1 MNRLTTDKK
10 TKDMTMVELAH
21 NSCVAKN
28 HEAWYR
34 DYERE
39 ISARDLVR
47 EVMLAQGLCNRDDI
61 EMHDNE
67 VFDEVMVDYLSSPP
81 KELEGLVALL
91 YRNLW
96 AMANLRERLKS
107 YEDKGPIR
115 NWIPCR
121 ERLPVESINPLT
133 QSWQNYQVTVYFSS
147 GAVDIRTYSFG
158 AGHWWH
164 GPQIMDEY
172 VKAWLPNPVPY
183 REDGESDGAD

>member
-1 MNRLTTDKK
+1 MNRLTNDKK
-10 TKDMTMVELAH
+10 IEDMTMVELAH
-21 NSCVAKN
+21 NSCFAKD

-39 ISARDLVR
+39 ISARNLVR

-67 VFDEVMVDYLSSPP
+67 VFDEVMVDYLASPP

-96 AMANLRERLKS
+96 AMANLRERLES

-115 NWIPCR
+115 NWIPCS
-121 ERLPVESINPLT
+121 ERLPEENTEVLIARKKNKHEINMGYHIKEVGWYDQCYHHFVDDVLAWMPLP
-133 QSWQNYQVTVYFSS
+133 
-147 GAVDIRTYSFG
+147 D
-158 AGHWWH
+158 
-164 GPQIMDEY
+164 
-172 VKAWLPNPVPY
+172 PY
-183 REDGESDGAD
+183 REDGDSDG